1 MIRQTTCERTGK
13 KSRNNDE
20 GRIILAHLED
30 VAVLEGEADVPAR
43 QEVVLVGQVVE
54 HGADEVLHVA
64 AAWQTVS
71 ERD

>member
-1 MIRQTTCERTGK
+1 M
-13 KSRNNDE
+13 
-20 GRIILAHLED
+20 
-30 VAVLEGEADVPAR
+30 LEGEADVPAR